1 MLVYPGTQE
10 EKRGSKWFAS
20 LLHLRKIHY
29 SSNIYYDYFMLTQ
42 YSAEELNQNDDDMS
56 CVNGVAG
63 TTGNIFYTQHTGFNL
78 PEEFWH
84 AVE

>member
-56 CVNGVAG
+56 CVTGITGITG
-63 TTGNIFYTQHTGFNL
+63 TSFFTQDRRIDI
-78 PEEFWH
+78 PK
-84 AVE
+84 